1 MASPAIN
8 PRSFRSLMSGWITG
22 ISIVTAEVDGERVGI
37 VCNSLT
43 SVSLDPILVSWCV
56 DKKIS
61 SYPLW
66 RRAKNWAVHFVEAGQ
81 EDLVKR
87 FTGPS
92 ADRFVDIE
100 VIGPSA
106 EHPALAL
113 ACAKTYF
120 TARTTAQ
127 HEAGDHVI
135 IVGEVLS
142 FTDGI
147 TQPLTFFRG
156 KFLPGPTV

>member
-1 MASPAIN
+1 MNQPEVN

-22 ISIVTAEVDGERVGI
+22 IAIVTAEVDGEKVGI

-43 SVSLDPILVSWCV
+43 SVSLDPVLVSWCV

-61 SYPLW
+61 SFPLW
-66 RRAKNWAVHFVEAGQ
+66 KKATHWAVHFVDAEQ
-81 EDLVKR
+81 EDLVHR
-87 FTGPS
+87 FTAHGV
-92 ADRFVDIE
+92 DRFAGLE
-100 VIGPSA
+100 VIEPSK

-113 ACAKTYF
+113 ACAQTYF
-120 TARTTAQ
+120 TARTSAQ

-142 FTDGI
+142 FADGI
-147 TQPLTFFRG
+147 NQPLTFFRG
-156 KFLPGPTV
+156 KFLPGPKA

>member
-1 MASPAIN
+1 
-8 PRSFRSLMSGWITG
+8 MSGWITG
-22 ISIVTAEVDGERVGI
+22 IAIVTTEVDGQRVGI

-43 SVSLDPILVSWCV
+43 SVSLDPVLVSWCV

-61 SYPLW
+61 SFALW
-66 RRAKNWAVHFVEAGQ
+66 ERATNWTVHFVDAEQ
-81 EDLVKR
+81 EELVHR
-87 FTGPS
+87 FTAHGV
-92 ADRFVDIE
+92 DRFAGLE
-100 VIGPSA
+100 VSEPSA
-106 EHPALAL
+106 EHPALSL
-113 ACAKTYF
+113 ACAKTFF
-120 TARTTAQ
+120 TAQTVAR

-156 KFLPGPTV
+156 KFLPGPTA

>member
-1 MASPAIN
+1 
-8 PRSFRSLMSGWITG
+8 MSGWITG

-61 SYPLW
+61 SFPLW
-66 RRAKNWAVHFVEAGQ
+66 RNAKNWAVHFVEAGQ
-81 EDLVKR
+81 EDLVHR
-87 FTGPS
+87 FTAPGV
-92 ADRFVDIE
+92 DRFVGLE
-100 VIGPSA
+100 VIEPSP

-127 HEAGDHVI
+127 HEAGDHII

-156 KFLPGPTV
+156 KFLPGPAV

>member
-1 MASPAIN
+1 MSRPDIN

-22 ISIVTAEVDGERVGI
+22 IAIVTSEVDGQPVGI

-43 SVSLDPILVSWCV
+43 SVSLDPMLVSWCV
-56 DKKIS
+56 DKKIAS
-61 SYPLW
+61 FPLW
-66 RRAKNWAVHFVEAGQ
+66 ERAREWSVNFVDAEQEELVH
-81 EDLVKR
+81 R
-87 FTGPS
+87 FTAHGV
-92 ADRFVDIE
+92 DRFAGLDLLA
-100 VIGPSA
+100 PSE

-113 ACAKTYF
+113 ASAKTFF
-120 TARTTAQ
+120 TARTVAR

-156 KFLPGPTV
+156 KFLPGPTA

>member
-1 MASPAIN
+1 MATPAIN
-8 PRSFRSLMSGWITG
+8 PRSFRNLMSGWITG
-22 ISIVTAEVDGERVGI
+22 IAIVTAEVDGERVGI

-61 SYPLW
+61 SFPLW
-66 RRAKNWAVHFVEAGQ
+66 REAKNWAVHFVDAGQ
-81 EDLVKR
+81 EELVHR
-87 FTGPS
+87 FTAPGV
-92 ADRFVDIE
+92 DRFAGLEI
-100 VIGPSA
+100 IAPTA

-113 ACAKTYF
+113 ACAQTYF

-147 TQPLTFFRG
+147 SQPLTFFRG
-156 KFLPGPTV
+156 KFLPGPKA

>member
-1 MASPAIN
+1 
-8 PRSFRSLMSGWITG
+8 MSGWITG
-22 ISIVTAEVDGERVGI
+22 VAIVTAEVEGQPVGI

-43 SVSLDPILVSWCV
+43 SVSLNPILVSWCV

-61 SYPLW
+61 SFPLW
-66 RRAKNWAVHFVEAGQ
+66 QKAENWSVHFVDAEQ
-81 EDLVKR
+81 EELVHR
-87 FTGPS
+87 FTAQGV
-92 ADRFVDIE
+92 DRFAGLE
-100 VIGPSA
+100 VVAPTK
-106 EHPALAL
+106 EHPALSL
-113 ACAKTYF
+113 ACAKTFF

-127 HEAGDHVI
+127 HDAGDHVI

-156 KFLPGPTV
+156 KFLPGPTA